1 MKESDAY
8 VRDHLLI
15 QFMLLHYAPISF
27 SEQGKRFIEDIYKNW
42 KLYLKALEES
52 HANK

>member
-1 MKESDAY
+1 MMKKELY

-27 SEQGKRFIEDIYKNW
+27 SEQGKRFIEDIYKDW
-42 KLYLKALEES
+42 VLYLKELEES
-52 HANK
+52 HASK